1 MRKPLNRTIANRY
14 TAYDYLSYLE
24 VLPNPDLI
32 LLRLGRRIDAYD
44 DMMHDAQVTSCMA
57 SRKAGISQLQFE
69 LETENIDERTV
80 EIVKHAFS
88 KFDTRYLFDII
99 LNCVAYGY
107 QPIEINW
114 GYDSETGAVI
124 PTEIVEKPAEWFVFS
139 IENELR
145 FLTKQE
151 PVFGE
156 SLPPMKFVCPRH
168 NGSYKNPYGISAL
181 SACYWPVAFKK
192 GNYKFW
198 ITFTEK
204 YGTPWIVAK
213 YARGTSQDD
222 IDKLARQIEDC
233 IQDGAL
239 TVPDDSRIE
248 ILEAGGK
255 SASAEIFDK
264 LKSACNAEISK
275 AILGQTLTTELGSGG
290 SLAAAQVH
298 NEVRKDIILHD
309 ARIIE
314 ETINQIV
321 RWIVDLNIGKDV
333 PAPLYKF
340 YEPEEVDKVLA
351 ERDSILHSIGVNF
364 SHEYIEKTYNLGK
377 SDFVIVET
385 QNSLFSEN
393 RNGVTALRRNG
404 KDFLDKAIAEA
415 FPAEEQQKIM
425 EKILQPVFEAVENGE
440 SLEDIYKKLGD
451 MLPDLPL
458 DELEDVLEKAMTAAG
473 LYGGENA

>member
-1 MRKPLNRTIANRY
+1 MRKGLNHTIANRY
-14 TAYDYLSYLE
+14 TAFDYYGFLE
-24 VLPNPDLI
+24 VLPNPDII
-32 LLRLGRRIDAYD
+32 LSSIGKRISAYD
-44 DMMHDAQVTSCMA
+44 DMMRDAQVSSCMA

-69 LETENIDERTV
+69 LEAEGADEKVVETV
-80 EIVKHAFS
+80 KAAFS
-88 KFDTRYLFDII
+88 KFDNRYLFDII

-114 GYDSETGAVI
+114 EYDRATGTIV
-124 PTEIVEKPAEWFVFS
+124 PRSIVEKPAEWFAFS

-145 FLTKQE
+145 FLSKDQ

-213 YARGTSQDD
+213 YALGTSQED
-222 IDKLARQIEDC
+222 IDKLAQQIENA
-233 IQDGAL
+233 IQDAAIVIPENGK
-239 TVPDDSRIE
+239 VE
-248 ILEAGGK
+248 IMEAGGK

-264 LKSACNAEISK
+264 LKAACNAEISK

-298 NEVRKDIILHD
+298 NEVRKDIVLHD

-321 RWIVDLNIGKDV
+321 RWIVDLNFGKEV
-333 PAPLYKF
+333 AAPQYKF
-340 YEPEEVDKVLA
+340 YEPEEVDKVVA
-351 ERDSILHSIGVNF
+351 ERDAILHGIGVQF
-364 SHEYIEKTYNLGK
+364 TPDYIKKTYNLEDGDFTI
-377 SDFVIVET
+377 SDQTASGMPFY
-385 QNSLFSEN
+385 SEQHFAAQKPKD
-393 RNGVTALRRNG
+393 ALDR
-404 KDFLDKAIAEA
+404 AIAEA
-415 FPAEEQQKIM
+415 FPAEEQQKMM
-425 EKILQPVFEAVENGE
+425 EKILQPVFDLVEKGE
-440 SLEDIYKKLGD
+440 SLEDIYQKLGEIF
-451 MLPDLPL
+451 PDLPT
-458 DELEDVLEKAMTAAG
+458 DDLEDVLEKAMTAAG
-473 LYGGENA
+473 LYGGDNA